1 MSKKNILTDQAIN
14 FAVKVLDLKKT
25 LLEETAFALMTELES
40 CAYEIGENVAVTAI
54 DELSEE
60 ALQAALSATLRAEY
74 WIKLLIATAQIP
86 EDEKT
91 RELSFDCLD
100 IKCLVSYHP
109 TLSLSQGRYYQFGSK
124 GRLCIGRRW
133 CYHLGE
139 HPW

>member
-25 LLEETAFALMTELES
+25 LLEETAFALMAELES

-60 ALQAALSATLRAEY
+60 ALQTALSATLRAEY

-100 IKCLVSYHP
+100 IKKKLTS
-109 TLSLSQGRYYQFGSK
+109 SLAEKRSANGNND
-124 GRLCIGRRW
+124 
-133 CYHLGE
+133 
-139 HPW
+139 

>member
-25 LLEETAFALMTELES
+25 LLEETAFALMAELES

-74 WIKLLIATAQIP
+74 WIKLLIATQQIP

-100 IKCLVSYHP
+100 IHFIRPTSESASIARNPSVS
-109 TLSLSQGRYYQFGSK
+109 
-124 GRLCIGRRW
+124 
-133 CYHLGE
+133 
-139 HPW
+139 